1 MKKKIVSLILS
12 LCLCCSAAACGGN
25 TNSGKDQ
32 DQASVSESA
41 PEKDDKKSE
50 DNAEAASDES
60 AGISA
65 EKNLFSVE
73 VTLPSYFFE
82 ESDELDLIDELDDDE
97 VKDITKNADGSM
109 TFKMTKDAHK
119 ELLSSIKETIDES
132 IKEIL
137 EDKENYPSFDSISYN
152 EDLTVFDIKVDPA
165 VYGGF
170 ESLSAYVF
178 CMYGNMYQALNA
190 VPEGELKT
198 VVNMVNKDTREVIES
213 IDSTSLSE
221 EVSE

>member
-25 TNSGKDQ
+25 SDSGKDQ
-32 DQASVSESA
+32 KQASVSESS
-41 PEKDDKKSE
+41 PEKDDKESE

-82 ESDELDLIDELDDDE
+82 ESDELDLIDELEDDE

-119 ELLSSIKETIDES
+119 EVLASSKESVDES
-132 IKEIL
+132 IEEIL

-152 EDLTVFDIKVDPA
+152 DDLTVFDIKVDSTTYNGLQA
-165 VYGGF
+165 F
-170 ESLSAYVF
+170 SALSFYV
-178 CMYGNMYQALNA
+178 MGNLYQAFNA
-190 VPEGELKT
+190 VPENELKT
-198 VVNMVNKDTREVIES
+198 VVNFINKETGEVIES
-213 IDSTSLSE
+213 GDSTALNE
-221 EVSE
+221 LPTE

>member
-25 TNSGKDQ
+25 SDSGKDQ
-32 DQASVSESA
+32 KRASVSESS
-41 PEKDDKKSE
+41 PEKDDKESE

-82 ESDELDLIDELDDDE
+82 ETDGLDWIDELDDDE

-109 TFKMTKDAHK
+109 TFKMTKDSHK
-119 ELLSSIKETIDES
+119 EFLSSTKETIDES

-170 ESLSAYVF
+170 EAFSAFAF

-198 VVNMVNKDTREVIES
+198 VVNMVNKDTGEVIES